1 MSNPWAEVYKDF
13 RSEILNEQNLEERRK
28 LRDVKTASTQTR
40 YDLKS
45 RVAKMRAQGK
55 TDLEVKQY
63 LDNYIQ
69 NSQLPGEQKAQIR
82 QNALSAG
89 YEPEGNQIDE
99 VLGGQSG
106 DGYIG
111 HPTLG
116 IKNPLSGPKNS
127 KTTVD
132 SKNSGLAGSLG
143 NRTSSMNDAMKI
155 LRQSY
160 EPEGQLVE
168 ESEKVTVRI
177 TTEDGRV
184 FEKKVP
190 RDKIAELRKRYKTV
204 VEVGSAENSVS
215 TTNNK
220 PGVPASGM
228 KESLDSVGKEDADI
242 DNDGDDDKT
251 DKYLHNRRKAIG
263 KAIGK
268 KKKKIRSESFSD
280 WRYEIQIDEQQLG
293 LTPTEMRSSGE
304 DQKKKSRLLGK

>member
-13 RSEILNEQNLEERRK
+13 RSEILNEQNLEERRR

-89 YEPEGNQIDE
+89 YEPEG
-99 VLGGQSG
+99 
-106 DGYIG
+106 
-111 HPTLG
+111 
-116 IKNPLSGPKNS
+116 
-127 KTTVD
+127 
-132 SKNSGLAGSLG
+132 
-143 NRTSSMNDAMKI
+143 
-155 LRQSY
+155 
-160 EPEGQLVE
+160 QLVE

-215 TTNNK
+215 TTSNK

-228 KESLDSVGKEDADI
+228 KESLDPVGKEDADI